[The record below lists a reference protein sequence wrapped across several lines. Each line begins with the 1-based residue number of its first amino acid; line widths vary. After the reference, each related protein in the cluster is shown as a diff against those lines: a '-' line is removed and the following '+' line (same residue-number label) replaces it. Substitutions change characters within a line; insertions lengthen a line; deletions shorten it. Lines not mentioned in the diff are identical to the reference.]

1 MINLKFMRK
10 KYYLIN
16 LFPFSSFTILIV
28 FKILIFISK
37 DFIYFSI
44 IGYEKE
50 DRKSSNTTSE
60 IDKVVVSLISHNKKV

>member
-44 IGYEKE
+44 MGYEKE
-50 DRKSSNTTSE
+50 ERKSSNTNET
-60 IDKVVVSLISHNKKV
+60 DKVVVSLTSHNKKV

>member
-50 DRKSSNTTSE
+50 ERKSSNTSE
-60 IDKVVVSLISHNKKV
+60 TDKVVVSLISHNKKV

>member
-16 LFPFSSFTILIV
+16 LFPFFFFTILIV
-28 FKILIFISK
+28 FKILFFISK

-44 IGYEKE
+44 MGYEKE
-50 DRKSSNTTSE
+50 ERKSSNTSE
-60 IDKVVVSLISHNKKV
+60 TDKVVVSLTSHNKKV